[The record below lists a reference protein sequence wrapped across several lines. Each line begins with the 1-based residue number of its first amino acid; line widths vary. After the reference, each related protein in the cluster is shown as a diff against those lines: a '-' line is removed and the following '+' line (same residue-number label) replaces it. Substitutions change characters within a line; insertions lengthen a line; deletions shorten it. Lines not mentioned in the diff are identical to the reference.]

1 MPLQLPNLDDRAYAD
16 LVEEA
21 LGLIPRYA
29 PEWTN
34 YNPSDPGIT
43 LIEMFA
49 FLTDMLLYRLNRV
62 TEAQVMGFLRL
73 LNGPQWQAPALL
85 DEAIQQTIKH
95 LRQPQRAV
103 TGADFVEMAQ
113 QAAPRSIR
121 RVHCVPR
128 CNLEAGY
135 DDRPGHVSLIVVPDA
150 PQILDAVRVLDAVRG
165 YLDERRLLTTRVHV
179 VAPRYVTVGVQL
191 TLVLKPNAAADK
203 VRQDA
208 KASLERFL
216 APLPDG
222 LAQPGWPF
230 GRAVYVSDVYT
241 VLHAVEGVD
250 YITRTNAQPALLVE
264 APERLAQ
271 AGNELIAVRLRPDG
285 PVTYAH
291 PPLLLEAAERLEQ
304 ADSEIIAV
312 RLRPD
317 ELVMYQYQEGDL
329 TCYQV

>member
-21 LGLIPRYA
+21 LALIPRYA

-43 LIEMFA
+43 LIELFA
-49 FLTDMLLYRLNRV
+49 YLTDMLLYRLNRV
-62 TEAQVMGFLRL
+62 TEAQMWGFLRL
-73 LNGPQWQAPALL
+73 LNGPQWLAPAQL
-85 DEAIQQTIKH
+85 DEAIQETVKQ

-103 TGADFVEMAQ
+103 TSRDFVELAK
-113 QAAPRSIR
+113 QAAPGSIR

-128 CNLEAGY
+128 SNLEAAY
-135 DDRPGHVSLIVVPDA
+135 AYRPGHVSIIVMPDA
-150 PQILDAVRVLDAVRG
+150 PQTLDAVRSS
-165 YLDERRLLTTRVHV
+165 LDERRLLTTRVHV
-179 VAPRYVTVGVQL
+179 VAPRYVTVRVQL
-191 TLVLKPNAAADK
+191 TLVLKPDAAADT
-203 VRQDA
+203 VRQKA
-208 KASLERFL
+208 IASLEHFF

-222 LAQPGWPF
+222 SSQPGWPF

-250 YITRTNAQPALLVE
+250 YITRTDAQPALLVE
-264 APERLAQ
+264 TAERLEQ
-271 AGNELIAVRLRPDG
+271 AGNELIAVRLRPDRLRPDG
-285 PVTYAH
+285 LVTYAH
-291 PPLLLEAAERLEQ
+291 PPLLLEAAERVEQ
-304 ADSEIIAV
+304 ADNELIAV

-317 ELVMYQYQEGDL
+317 ELVMYQYQDGDL

>member
-43 LIEMFA
+43 LIELFA

-62 TEAQVMGFLRL
+62 TEAQVWGFLRL
-73 LNGPQWQAPALL
+73 LNGPQWQAPARL
-85 DEAIQQTIKH
+85 DEAIQQTVAK
-95 LRQPQRAV
+95 LRRPQRAV
-103 TGADFVEMAQ
+103 TSRDFVELAR
-113 QAAPRSIR
+113 QAATGSIA

-135 DDRPGHVSLIVVPDA
+135 ADRPGHVSLIVMLVG
-150 PQILDAVRVLDAVRG
+150 PQSLDAVRG

-179 VAPRYVTVGVQL
+179 VAPRYVTVRVQL
-191 TLVLKPNAAADK
+191 TLVLKPDAAANTVQQK
-203 VRQDA
+203 AR
-208 KASLERFL
+208 ASLEHFF

-222 LAQPGWPF
+222 SAQSGWPF

-250 YITRTNAQPALLVE
+250 YITRTNAQPVLLV
-264 APERLAQ
+264 
-271 AGNELIAVRLRPDG
+271 
-285 PVTYAH
+285 
-291 PPLLLEAAERLEQ
+291 EAAERLEQ
-304 ADSEIIAV
+304 AGNELIAV

-317 ELVMYQYQEGDL
+317 ELVMYQYQDGDL